1 MELFQVGTDPWGQE
15 ILIRLSWG
23 LLTLAFWAG
32 VAFVIF
38 HAVYAVVWKPKVETE
53 ASGASTAASSK
64 IPAQIVRHTGAAR
77 IFHWVMA
84 ASMLV
89 LLATGFLPIIGLQF
103 SWLDIH
109 WISGLI
115 LILCILYHIV
125 HASFFLDFWSIW
137 ILPGDLKEAVE
148 RTKRQFGQKA
158 DVGKHGKYPLD
169 HKLYHL
175 AVSVFGVMVSVT
187 GLLMMMRV
195 DNPIVPLNDA
205 YYSDATWGLVY
216 VLHGLSSVLFVT
228 LTITHIYFAVR
239 PEKLWMTKSMIW
251 GSVSREDYL
260 SHHDPKRW
268 DVIPPKPTAKP
279 RAKPRPKGPAVATPK
294 PASGAAT

>member
-53 ASGASTAASSK
+53 ASGAPSAASSK
-64 IPAQIVRHTGAAR
+64 IPAQIVRHTSPAR

-89 LLATGFLPIIGLQF
+89 LLVTGFLPIIGLQF
-103 SWLDIH
+103 NWLDIH
-109 WISGLI
+109 WIAGLI

-148 RTKRQFGQKA
+148 RTKRQLGQKA

-175 AVSVFGVMVSVT
+175 AVSVFGVIVSVT
-187 GLLMMMRV
+187 GLLMMMKV
-195 DNPIVPLNDA
+195 ENPIVPFNDV
-205 YYSDATWGLVY
+205 YYTDATWGLVY

-268 DVIPPKPTAKP
+268 DVIPPKPKAKP
-279 RAKPRPKGPAVATPK
+279 RAKPKPKGPAVATPK